1 MVRDIFNLLWPLY
14 QFIDASRTIVF
25 MPLALKVGQG
35 VTVWLESILL
45 SYLFWR
51 DLIVSTLKRDMEKH
65 SF

>member
-14 QFIDASRTIVF
+14 QFIDDSRTIVF